1 MAGVFFVFTIMGYNG
16 DMAKAVII
24 YGPPGSGKGTQADLL
39 ARKFNFIHLDTGRY
53 LEGILRAPG
62 ATKNPL
68 LKREKENFDSGKL
81 LTPSWVLSITRK
93 ETERIAKAG
102 YNLVYSGSPRTLFE
116 AFGEGKTKGLLETLI
131 KLYGKQNISIV
142 LLEVRDATSITR
154 NSHRLVCSQCG
165 LPKLESVSLPHC
177 PLCAGPMRT
186 RSLDNPEVIK
196 VRLKEYRDRTYPIV
210 AEMKKRGFTVSRING
225 EPLPYKVSQNV
236 VKALKLSH

>member
-1 MAGVFFVFTIMGYNG
+1 
-16 DMAKAVII
+16 MAKAVII

-53 LEGILRAPG
+53 LEGLFRSPEAKKDPV
-62 ATKNPL
+62 
-68 LKREKENFDSGKL
+68 LKREKANFDSGIL
-81 LTPSWVLSITRK
+81 CTPSWVLKITRE

-102 YNLVYSGSPRTLFE
+102 YNLVFSGSPRTLFE

-131 KLYGKQNISIV
+131 KSFGKENISVIV
-142 LLEVRDATSITR
+142 LQVRDETSIKR

-165 LPKLESVSLPHC
+165 LPKLESVTLGHC

-210 AEMKKRGFTVSRING
+210 AEMKKKKFKITKIDG
-225 EPLPYKVSQNV
+225 EPLPYKVSEKV
-236 VKALKLSH
+236 VKALKLG